1 MTAMAHRLSAPFIL
15 MAHPERSCIHLPMNV
30 HFRQWSIFRSITC
43 VQHCAK
49 IGITTAYINGVFL
62 I

>member
-1 MTAMAHRLSAPFIL
+1 
-15 MAHPERSCIHLPMNV
+15 MNV